1 MFGKNGIAGLMKQAQ
16 QMQEN
21 MKKVQDELALVQ
33 HEGQAGNGLVKV
45 TVLGSNVVQRVSIDP
60 SLFSADADDKETLE
74 DLITLAVNDGLAKVA
89 ALSAE
94 RMAGFSQGLPAGMK
108 LPF

>member
-16 QMQEN
+16 HMQEN
-21 MKKVQDELALVQ
+21 MKKVQEELALIS

-45 TVLGSNVVQRVSIDP
+45 SILGSNVIQRVNIDP
-60 SLFSADADDKETLE
+60 SLLSADADDKETLE
-74 DLITLAVNDGLAKVA
+74 DLITLAINDGLAKVA
-89 ALSAE
+89 ALSSE